1 MVLKL
6 FYMQIFRNVLQARIP
21 ALLFFLSIG
30 FSLLFFTPGLSA
42 RPGFSSDMGVSE
54 SEFLALSALYEKTDG
69 DRWFNNTN
77 WLSPPVSDWHGVT
90 VTNGTVTELVLSE
103 NNLSGHLPPELG
115 NLSNLI
121 LLALD
126 HNHITGEIPPELGEL
141 SNLLLLSLWSN
152 QLSGTIPPELGSLSK
167 LELLSLSENA
177 LSGEIPSELAGLSSL
192 MLLYLAFNNLT
203 GEIPHQLGGLQNLL
217 VLSFWSNQLS
227 GTIPPE
233 FGNLSKLELL
243 SLAENNLGGP
253 VPPELG
259 NLSNLVLLYLEK
271 NELNG
276 EIPPDLGNLPE
287 LQVLSLS
294 ANNLSGNIPPELGNL
309 NNLYELYLWD
319 NRLEGEIPSTL
330 GNLSRLVLLYLDYTQ
345 LSGRIP
351 PELGNLSNLLA
362 FSLWSNRLS
371 GLVPPELGNLSNL
384 ELLSLSENKLSG
396 PVPSELGNLSKLQAL
411 YLDRNH
417 LSGEIPRNLANLSD
431 LQVLYLSGNALSGN
445 IPSELTRLTNL
456 NPGMTSISYNKLM
469 AAGPFLPA
477 FLDEYFEGWQ
487 LTQTITPNIHSVI
500 RKDDQSVEFRWKPV
514 EYSGDDGYYLVRYGT
529 SPDNLADSL
538 ATRDKTETSLVID
551 GLDDPSKY
559 YFAVQTRTNPH
570 FFNSNTLT
578 SPLSIV
584 VQEYVGSNSDN
595 PDLVDGFELEG
606 NYPNP
611 FNTSTVIRYALPE
624 QTAVRLE
631 VFDAVGRHVATL
643 VNESIPPGKH
653 EVHFDAS
660 GLSSGVYLYQLQSS
674 SFTGSRRMLLVR

>member
-1 MVLKL
+1 MQL
-6 FYMQIFRNVLQARIP
+6 FQNVLHARIP
-21 ALLFFLSIG
+21 SLLFVLSIG

-42 RPGFSSDMGVSE
+42 RPGYSSDMGVSE
-54 SEFLALSALYEKTDG
+54 NEFLALSALYEKTDG

-121 LLALD
+121 ILALD

-167 LELLSLSENA
+167 
-177 LSGEIPSELAGLSSL
+177 
-192 MLLYLAFNNLT
+192 
-203 GEIPHQLGGLQNLL
+203 
-217 VLSFWSNQLS
+217 
-227 GTIPPE
+227 
-233 FGNLSKLELL
+233 
-243 SLAENNLGGP
+243 
-253 VPPELG
+253 
-259 NLSNLVLLYLEK
+259 
-271 NELNG
+271 
-276 EIPPDLGNLPE
+276 
-287 LQVLSLS
+287 
-294 ANNLSGNIPPELGNL
+294 
-309 NNLYELYLWD
+309 
-319 NRLEGEIPSTL
+319 
-330 GNLSRLVLLYLDYTQ
+330 
-345 LSGRIP
+345 
-351 PELGNLSNLLA
+351 
-362 FSLWSNRLS
+362 
-371 GLVPPELGNLSNL
+371 L

-500 RKDDQSVEFRWKPV
+500 R
-514 EYSGDDGYYLVRYGT
+514 
-529 SPDNLADSL
+529 
-538 ATRDKTETSLVID
+538 
-551 GLDDPSKY
+551 
-559 YFAVQTRTNPH
+559 
-570 FFNSNTLT
+570 
-578 SPLSIV
+578 
-584 VQEYVGSNSDN
+584 
-595 PDLVDGFELEG
+595 
-606 NYPNP
+606 
-611 FNTSTVIRYALPE
+611 YALPE

-674 SFTGSRRMLLVR
+674 SSTKSRRMLLVR